1 MSKNFELLRQAS
13 GQAEILPPPEPRGQA
28 YPMGRLIYDRPSALP
43 PPEDDWERISSTL
56 KKHRKLAAGFA
67 LAAFF
72 AVAIVTFLMKP
83 VYEPVAQLEIDPP
96 GAEVFSMQGN
106 GAAPTDSEYLQTQAQ
121 KLKSNEL
128 AVEVI
133 RSMQLDRNPEI
144 VSKRKVRMA
153 STTVSLAS
161 SSIQLSPAE
170 SDALRAFQDR
180 LKVTRDT
187 GSRLIQI
194 SFSSHEP
201 ALSSLVTN
209 KLLDTFIEESYSTRH
224 DAIVKSTQWLSRQLD
239 DIRKKMDESNRA
251 LADFQRTNAIA
262 DTGEKGNT
270 VAEEMADLNR
280 QLTQAQADR
289 IQLQAF
295 LARERE
301 TSPDTLP
308 QVRSNPVI
316 QQITQKLAEVRADLA
331 QSEIIYGKNHPNIKK
346 LQSQAHELEA
356 QIASQRSAIVGELK
370 TSYAA
375 ARAREQ
381 MMGAQ
386 IGTMT
391 HELNQMAQYNQ
402 LRKEAQVNTDF
413 YNNLYAKVKEA
424 GIAAASK
431 SSNMRIIDRARVL
444 DSPTRPH
451 RALNLAMGLFAGIF
465 GGIFLAFMREA
476 IDRRIHTVAD
486 VRNWVGLSGILVVP
500 EIEGGKGKLLPA
512 SEAARATAR
521 RLLDQPYSPEAE
533 AIRGLHAAIV
543 SSRNGRTPQIVL
555 VVSPLPNEGKTTISV
570 GLAQALAQHSKVC
583 LVDTDLRKPGVGH
596 ALGIDAEHGLA
607 EVLSGSA
614 PPEEV
619 IVADPRLPNLR
630 VVPAGS
636 TRHYPAT
643 ALNST
648 AMRKLL
654 IDLRQH
660 YDFVII
666 DSAPVIPYAD
676 VRIMSPMADGI
687 VLVARSG
694 ITTREAMAR
703 AKEILGD
710 VQGAPILNVV
720 LNGADYKASGYS
732 YQTAGS

>member
-13 GQAEILPPPEPRGQA
+13 GQAEILPPPEPRAQA
-28 YPMGRLIYDRPSALP
+28 YPMGRLIYDRPSAP
-43 PPEDDWERISSTL
+43 PQPEDDWERISSTL
-56 KKHRKLAAGFA
+56 RKHRKLAAGFA
-67 LAAFF
+67 LATFF

-121 KLKSNEL
+121 KLKSDEL

-133 RSMQLDRNPEI
+133 RSLQLDRNPEI
-144 VSKRKVRMA
+144 VSKRKIGKA
-153 STTVSLAS
+153 SVVASLQS
-161 SSIQLSPAE
+161 GSVQLSPLE
-170 SDALRAFQDR
+170 SEALRTFQDR
-180 LKVTRDT
+180 LKITRDA
-187 GSRLIQI
+187 GSRLIQV
-194 SFSSHEP
+194 SFASHEP

-209 KLLDTFIEESYSTRH
+209 KLLDTFVEESYSARH

-239 DIRKKMDESNRA
+239 DIRKKMDESNQA

-262 DTGEKGNT
+262 ETGENRNT
-270 VAEEMADLNR
+270 VAEEMTDLNR

-295 LARERE
+295 LAREQQ

-308 QVRSNPVI
+308 QVRSNPVV
-316 QQITQKLAEVRADLA
+316 QQMTQKLAEVRADLA

-356 QIASQRSAIVGELK
+356 QIASQRAAIVGELK

-381 MMGAQ
+381 MMGGQ
-386 IGTMT
+386 ISNMT
-391 HELNQMAQYNQ
+391 RELNQMAQYNQ
-402 LRKEAQVNTDF
+402 LKKEAQVNTDF

-431 SSNMRIIDRARVL
+431 SSNMRIIDLARVL

-465 GGIFLAFMREA
+465 GGIFLAFAREG

-486 VRNWVGLSGILVVP
+486 VRNWVGLSGILVIP
-500 EIEGGKGKLLPA
+500 EIEGGKRKLLAA
-512 SEAARATAR
+512 SEGAAATAR
-521 RLLDQPYSPEAE
+521 GLLDQPYSPEAE

-570 GLAQALAQHSKVC
+570 GLAQALAQHSRVC
-583 LVDTDLRKPGVGH
+583 LVDTDLRKPGVGR
-596 ALGIDAEHGLA
+596 ALGIDAQCGLA

-614 PPEEV
+614 RPEEV

-636 TRHYPAT
+636 SRPYPAT

-660 YDFVII
+660 YDFIII

-703 AKEILGD
+703 TKEILGD

-732 YQTAGS
+732 YQAAGY

>member
-13 GQAEILPPPEPRGQA
+13 GQAEILPPPEPRAPA
-28 YPMGRLIYDRPSALP
+28 YPMGRLIYDRPSATP
-43 PPEDDWERISSTL
+43 QPEDDWERIASTL
-56 KKHRKLAAGFA
+56 KKHRRLAAGFA
-67 LAAFF
+67 LATCL

-83 VYEPVAQLEIDPP
+83 IYEPVAQLEIDPP

-133 RSMQLDRNPEI
+133 RSLRLDRNPEL
-144 VSKRKVRMA
+144 VSKRKARMA
-153 STTVSLAS
+153 AVSLAS
-161 SSIQLSPAE
+161 GSIQLSPAE

-180 LKVTRDT
+180 LKVTPDT

-209 KLLDTFIEESYSTRH
+209 KLLDTFIEESYSARH

-239 DIRKKMDESNRA
+239 DIRKKMDDSNRT
-251 LADFQRTNAIA
+251 LADFQRANAIA
-262 DTGEKGNT
+262 DTGGNGNT

-295 LARERE
+295 LAREQQ

-316 QQITQKLAEVRADLA
+316 QQMTQKLAEVRADLA

-391 HELNQMAQYNQ
+391 RELNQMAQYNQ
-402 LRKEAQVNTDF
+402 LKKEAQVNTDF

-465 GGIFLAFMREA
+465 GGILLAFVREG

-486 VRNWVGLSGILVVP
+486 VRNWVGLSGIVVVP
-500 EIEGGKGKLLPA
+500 EIEGGKRKLLAA
-512 SEAARATAR
+512 SEAAQATAR

-533 AIRGLHAAIV
+533 AIHGLHAAIV

-570 GLAQALAQHSKVC
+570 GLAQALAQHSRVC
-583 LVDTDLRKPGVGH
+583 LVDTDLRKPGVGR
-596 ALGIDAEHGLA
+596 ALGIDAECGLA
-607 EVLSGSA
+607 EVLSGSVCR
-614 PPEEV
+614 EEA
-619 IVADPRLPNLR
+619 IVADARLPNLR
-630 VVPAGS
+630 VLPAGT
-636 TRHYPAT
+636 TRHYPST

-654 IDLRQH
+654 IDLRQQ